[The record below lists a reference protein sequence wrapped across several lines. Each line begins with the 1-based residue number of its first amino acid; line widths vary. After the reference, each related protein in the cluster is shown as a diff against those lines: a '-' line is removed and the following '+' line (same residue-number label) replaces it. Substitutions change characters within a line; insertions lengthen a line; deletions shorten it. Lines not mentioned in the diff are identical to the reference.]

1 MATNVFGKAVT
12 EGTRTERALEAL
24 NNPNVDGKHDEA
36 LAYVRRLKANWGNG
50 VSTLGIFYNA
60 TGETLTF
67 TQENSSYG
75 QIEGPYPTRVQNGQW
90 GAFFHTKKHVVAS
103 GSVGFVVYRVRV
115 NDTIVYNPLIAWSVP
130 WSQVSYNNQ
139 VTISSFVHLTSFV
152 NTQFNNLNLHICCV
166 QAYCDVFDEGKVD
179 SPEKIY
185 QKMEDV
191 DSRQHVSIKLGM
203 MVTSQIETGT
213 SPVYEAEFTRED
225 VAAKKKTADQQDVE
239 ASLST

>member
-1 MATNVFGKAVT
+1 MATNVFGNPVR

-24 NNPNVDGKHDEA
+24 NNPNVDGKRDEA
-36 LAYVRRLKANWGNG
+36 LAYVRQLKANWGNG

-67 TQENSSYG
+67 TQEHSSYG

-90 GAFFHTKKHVVAS
+90 GAFFHTKKPVVAS
-103 GSVGFVVYRVRV
+103 GSVAFVVYRVRV
-115 NDTIVYNPLIAWSVP
+115 DDTIVCNPLIAWSVP

-139 VTISSFVHLTSFV
+139 
-152 NTQFNNLNLHICCV
+152 
-166 QAYCDVFDEGKVD
+166 AYCDIFEEGKVD
-179 SPEKIY
+179 TPDAVY
-185 QKMEDV
+185 RKMESV
-191 DSRQHVSIKLGM
+191 DSRQEVSIKFGM

-225 VAAKKKTADQQDVE
+225 VALIKRKTADQQDVE
-239 ASLST
+239 ASVST